1 MMMTR
6 GQQKK
11 SIIHLADGTE
21 SMDDKGWSKEGGNH
35 VTRHI
40 YTTLWNARTVPL
52 LPTKKLMKLLT
63 IRFMLCC
70 IVVAAYY
77 KKAGFCCCC
86 CFFFFFFFLFKKKQQ
101 EKWLLL

>member
-6 GQQKK
+6 RQQKK

-40 YTTLWNARTVPL
+40 YNIVERTHGSSSSN
-52 LPTKKLMKLLT
+52 
-63 IRFMLCC
+63 
-70 IVVAAYY
+70 
-77 KKAGFCCCC
+77 KAD
-86 CFFFFFFFLFKKKQQ
+86 
-101 EKWLLL
+101 ETSYH